1 MGAPMKNSRQR
12 NAILECVMRHHD
24 HPTAD
29 IIYQELR
36 ESFPNISLGT
46 VYRNLSLLTSLGKIM
61 KITCENHADRFDGQT
76 KPHAHFECKSCGCLQ
91 DIPFKPSI
99 HPQEEI
105 GTGFDGIISDYT
117 ITFRGYCAKCAKN
130 VKHRQNPRYFQLYK
144 KPLLIIKRGSTHQ
157 LPAGLEPATYA
168 LRMRCSTN

>member
-1 MGAPMKNSRQR
+1 MKNSRQR
-12 NAILECVMRHHD
+12 NAILECVMSHHD

-76 KPHAHFECKSCGCLQ
+76 IPHAHFECKSCGCLQ
-91 DIPFKPSI
+91 DIPFKPSV
-99 HPQEEI
+99 HPQEDI
-105 GTGFDGIISDYT
+105 GEGFDGIISDYT
-117 ITFRGYCAKCAKN
+117 ITFRGYCADCSKDCN
-130 VKHRQNPRYFQLYK
+130 LSGTQT
-144 KPLLIIKRGSTHQ
+144 PL
-157 LPAGLEPATYA
+157 
-168 LRMRCSTN
+168 

>member
-76 KPHAHFECKSCGCLQ
+76 KPVILNRFIHRKKS
-91 DIPFKPSI
+91 
-99 HPQEEI
+99 
-105 GTGFDGIISDYT
+105 GI
-117 ITFRGYCAKCAKN
+117 
-130 VKHRQNPRYFQLYK
+130 
-144 KPLLIIKRGSTHQ
+144 
-157 LPAGLEPATYA
+157 
-168 LRMRCSTN
+168 

>member
-1 MGAPMKNSRQR
+1 MSAPMKNSRQR
-12 NAILECVMRHHD
+12 NAILECVMSHHD

-76 KPHAHFECKSCGCLQ
+76 IPHAHFQCKSCGCLQ
-91 DIPFKPSI
+91 DIHSNLLFIHKKTLEKASMESFLTIPLPSEDI
-99 HPQEEI
+99 VRIAPQN
-105 GTGFDGIISDYT
+105 
-117 ITFRGYCAKCAKN
+117 RN
-130 VKHRQNPRYFQLYK
+130 L
-144 KPLLIIKRGSTHQ
+144 
-157 LPAGLEPATYA
+157 
-168 LRMRCSTN
+168 

>member
-1 MGAPMKNSRQR
+1 MKIVTFIVIAYFIFIILFINILIMKGDLPMGAPMKNSRQR

-130 VKHRQNPRYFQLYK
+130 
-144 KPLLIIKRGSTHQ
+144 SD
-157 LPAGLEPATYA
+157 LP
-168 LRMRCSTN
+168 N

>member
-1 MGAPMKNSRQR
+1 MYKRQVSETALRAVPHEYEEASLALGATEMETSFRVVLPAARSGAPMKNSRQR
-12 NAILECVMRHHD
+12 NAILECVMSHHD

-76 KPHAHFECKSCGCLQ
+76 IPHAHFQCKSCGCLQ
-91 DIPFKPSI
+91 DIPFKPSV
-99 HPQEEI
+99 HPQEDI
-105 GTGFDGIISDYT
+105 GEGFDGIISDYT
-117 ITFRGYCAKCAKN
+117 ITFRGYCANCAQK
-130 VKHRQNPRYFQLYK
+130 
-144 KPLLIIKRGSTHQ
+144 S
-157 LPAGLEPATYA
+157 
-168 LRMRCSTN
+168 

>member
-76 KPHAHFECKSCGCLQ
+76 KP
-91 DIPFKPSI
+91 SI

-105 GTGFDGIISDYT
+105 GAGFDGIISDYT

-130 VKHRQNPRYFQLYK
+130 
-144 KPLLIIKRGSTHQ
+144 SD
-157 LPAGLEPATYA
+157 
-168 LRMRCSTN
+168 

>member
-1 MGAPMKNSRQR
+1 MSAPMKNSRQR
-12 NAILECVMRHHD
+12 NAILECVMSHHD

-76 KPHAHFECKSCGCLQ
+76 IPHAHFECKSCGCLQ
-91 DIPFKPSI
+91 DIPFKPSV
-99 HPQEEI
+99 HPQEDI
-105 GTGFDGIISDYT
+105 GEGFDGIISDYT
-117 ITFRGYCAKCAKN
+117 ITFRG
-130 VKHRQNPRYFQLYK
+130 
-144 KPLLIIKRGSTHQ
+144 
-157 LPAGLEPATYA
+157 
-168 LRMRCSTN
+168 

>member
-29 IIYQELR
+29 II
-36 ESFPNISLGT
+36 
-46 VYRNLSLLTSLGKIM
+46 YRNLSLLTSLGKIM

-130 VKHRQNPRYFQLYK
+130 
-144 KPLLIIKRGSTHQ
+144 SD
-157 LPAGLEPATYA
+157 
-168 LRMRCSTN
+168 

>member
-1 MGAPMKNSRQR
+1 MISTIQNYGNSVNYEVIRDINSGIKYLLTLTSVFIKTRTLFMKNSRQR
-12 NAILECVMRHHD
+12 NAILECVMSHHD

-76 KPHAHFECKSCGCLQ
+76 IPHAHFQCKSCGCLQ
-91 DIPFKPSI
+91 DIPFKPSV
-99 HPQEEI
+99 HPQEDI
-105 GTGFDGIISDYT
+105 GEGFDGIISDYT
-117 ITFRGYCAKCAKN
+117 ITFRGYCANCAQK
-130 VKHRQNPRYFQLYK
+130 
-144 KPLLIIKRGSTHQ
+144 S
-157 LPAGLEPATYA
+157 
-168 LRMRCSTN
+168 

>member
-1 MGAPMKNSRQR
+1 MRNSIQR
-12 NAILECVMRHHD
+12 NLVYDIIQVSCD

-29 IIYQELR
+29 MVYLR
-36 ESFPNISLGT
+36 AKQTMPKISLGT

-130 VKHRQNPRYFQLYK
+130 
-144 KPLLIIKRGSTHQ
+144 SD
-157 LPAGLEPATYA
+157 
-168 LRMRCSTN
+168 

>member
-1 MGAPMKNSRQR
+1 MKIVTFIVIACFIFIILFINILIMKGDLPMGAPMKNSRQR

-61 KITCENHADRFDGQT
+61 KITCENHVLTD
-76 KPHAHFECKSCGCLQ
+76 
-91 DIPFKPSI
+91 
-99 HPQEEI
+99 
-105 GTGFDGIISDYT
+105 
-117 ITFRGYCAKCAKN
+117 
-130 VKHRQNPRYFQLYK
+130 RQNLMLILNVSPAAACRIFLLNHRFIHRK
-144 KPLLIIKRGSTHQ
+144 KSERDLMELSLIIQ
-157 LPAGLEPATYA
+157 
-168 LRMRCSTN
+168 

>member
-1 MGAPMKNSRQR
+1 MKIVTFIVIACFIFIILFINILIMKGDLPMGAPMKNSRQR

-61 KITCENHADRFDGQT
+61 FQAY
-76 KPHAHFECKSCGCLQ
+76 
-91 DIPFKPSI
+91 PFSPSSFALV
-99 HPQEEI
+99 HLVPQI
-105 GTGFDGIISDYT
+105 YCDNYM
-117 ITFRGYCAKCAKN
+117 TFIFVCQVVFPFLNQFIFFCFSVR
-130 VKHRQNPRYFQLYK
+130 
-144 KPLLIIKRGSTHQ
+144 
-157 LPAGLEPATYA
+157 
-168 LRMRCSTN
+168 

>member
-105 GTGFDGIISDYT
+105 GVGFDGIISDYT
-117 ITFRGYCAKCAKN
+117 ITFRGYCADVLRILICRTRACL
-130 VKHRQNPRYFQLYK
+130 KHALDK
-144 KPLLIIKRGSTHQ
+144 
-157 LPAGLEPATYA
+157 TYE
-168 LRMRCSTN
+168 LREINKAYL

>member
-1 MGAPMKNSRQR
+1 MLFRS
-12 NAILECVMRHHD
+12 
-24 HPTAD
+24 
-29 IIYQELR
+29 
-36 ESFPNISLGT
+36 ISLGT

-105 GTGFDGIISDYT
+105 GAGFDGIISDYT

-130 VKHRQNPRYFQLYK
+130 
-144 KPLLIIKRGSTHQ
+144 SD
-157 LPAGLEPATYA
+157 LP
-168 LRMRCSTN
+168 N

>member
-1 MGAPMKNSRQR
+1 MSAPMKNSRQR
-12 NAILECVMRHHD
+12 NAILECVMSHHD

-76 KPHAHFECKSCGCLQ
+76 IPHAHFECKSCGCLQ
-91 DIPFKPSI
+91 DIPFKPSV
-99 HPQEEI
+99 HPQEDI
-105 GTGFDGIISDYT
+105 GEGFDGIISDYYHYLPRILCGLRPKIVICRFRVDEKRNNT
-117 ITFRGYCAKCAKN
+117 IS
-130 VKHRQNPRYFQLYK
+130 H
-144 KPLLIIKRGSTHQ
+144 LLCS
-157 LPAGLEPATYA
+157 
-168 LRMRCSTN
+168 RCV

>member
-1 MGAPMKNSRQR
+1 MKIVTFIVIVYFIFIILFINILIMKGDLPMGAPMKNSRQR

-46 VYRNLSLLTSLGKIM
+46 VYRNLSLLTSLGKIL
-61 KITCENHADRFDGQT
+61 KITC
-76 KPHAHFECKSCGCLQ
+76 ECKSCGCLQ

-105 GTGFDGIISDYT
+105 GAGFDGIISDYT

-130 VKHRQNPRYFQLYK
+130 
-144 KPLLIIKRGSTHQ
+144 SD
-157 LPAGLEPATYA
+157 
-168 LRMRCSTN
+168 

>member
-1 MGAPMKNSRQR
+1 M
-12 NAILECVMRHHD
+12 V
-24 HPTAD
+24 
-29 IIYQELR
+29 YQSIREEL
-36 ESFPNISLGT
+36 PNISLGT

-105 GTGFDGIISDYT
+105 GAGFDGIISDYT

-130 VKHRQNPRYFQLYK
+130 
-144 KPLLIIKRGSTHQ
+144 SD
-157 LPAGLEPATYA
+157 
-168 LRMRCSTN
+168 